1 MSSSSLI
8 RSSIIRTGKC
18 GKEDIFKLNF
28 SNQIELLCSSLSMV
42 VAREG
47 KEHDPWRWCLYP
59 RSRGSEFK
67 LWSEILWS
75 FLLIVNVT
83 SRPPDPLLRD
93 QSWFPAP
100 SVTIWTERDNWGI
113 KELVM
118 LPKMRARK
126 LASLRMEVQNGG
138 NSFWQT
144 APACRQL
151 LLLLLLVVYD
161 LCQPRATLHAP
172 PQTHLGFLA
181 LRMCNTKKSN

>member
-1 MSSSSLI
+1 MW
-8 RSSIIRTGKC
+8 
-18 GKEDIFKLNF
+18 EIFKINF
-28 SNQIELLCSSLSMV
+28 SNQIELLCSSLSK
-42 VAREG
+42 VAAKEGREY
-47 KEHDPWRWCLYP
+47 DQWRWCLYP

-83 SRPPDPLLRD
+83 SRPPAPLLRD

-118 LPKMRARK
+118 LLKMRARK
-126 LASLRMEVQNGG
+126 LASLKYKDCDDLISLRIEVQNGG

-144 APACRQL
+144 VPACLLL
-151 LLLLLLVVYD
+151 LLLLLLVYD
-161 LCQPRATLHAP
+161 LCRLRTTLHAP
-172 PQTHLGFLA
+172 PQKQLGFLA
-181 LRMCNTKKSN
+181 LRMCNRKKIDLK